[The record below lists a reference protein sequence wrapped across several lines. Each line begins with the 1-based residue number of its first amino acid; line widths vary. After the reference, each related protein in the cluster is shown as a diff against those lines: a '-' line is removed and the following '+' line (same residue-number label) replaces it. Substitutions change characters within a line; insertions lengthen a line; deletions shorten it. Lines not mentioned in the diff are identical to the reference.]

1 MSMFTKKPMAMAL
14 GAAFAFN
21 GLSVQAASQGAI
33 FQAADLPS
41 GYTLL
46 AEGKCGEGKCGGDK
60 MGAADK
66 TAHEGKCG
74 EGKCGAE
81 KFKKMDKDGDG
92 KLTLEEFTAG
102 HKAAE
107 GKCGEGKCG
116 AK

>member
-1 MSMFTKKPMAMAL
+1 MSTFTKKPIAMAL
-14 GAAFAFN
+14 GAAFALN
-21 GLSVQAASQGAI
+21 GMALQAASQGAV

-46 AEGKCGEGKCGGDK
+46 AEGKCGEGKCGAEKKAGE
-60 MGAADK
+60 A
-66 TAHEGKCG
+66 KCG
-74 EGKCGAE
+74 EGKCGSAE
-81 KFKKMDKDGDG
+81 KFKKMDTNNDG

-116 AK
+116 AKK

>member
-1 MSMFTKKPMAMAL
+1 MTTFTNKFTKKPIAMAL
-14 GAAFAFN
+14 GAAFALN
-21 GLSVQAASQGAI
+21 GLAVQAASQGAI

-46 AEGKCGEGKCGGDK
+46 AEGKCGEGKCGAEKKAG
-60 MGAADK
+60 
-66 TAHEGKCG
+66 EGKCG

-81 KFKKMDKDGDG
+81 AFKKMDKDADG
-92 KLTLEEFTAG
+92 KLTLEEFMAG

-116 AK
+116 AQK